1 MPFFVYILRCCDGSF
16 YTGYTNNLKERIR
29 QHENGKGAKYTKAHK
44 PQQVAYTESHNSRGQ
59 AMKREREIK
68 KLSHQK
74 KLELIKSQKEY

>member
-1 MPFFVYILRCCDGSF
+1 MLFFVYILQCCDGSF
-16 YTGYTNNLKERIR
+16 YTGCTNNLKERMR
-29 QHENGKGAKYTKAHK
+29 QHENGKGAKYTKAHRPK
-44 PQQVAYTESHNSRGQ
+44 QIAYTESHNSRGQ